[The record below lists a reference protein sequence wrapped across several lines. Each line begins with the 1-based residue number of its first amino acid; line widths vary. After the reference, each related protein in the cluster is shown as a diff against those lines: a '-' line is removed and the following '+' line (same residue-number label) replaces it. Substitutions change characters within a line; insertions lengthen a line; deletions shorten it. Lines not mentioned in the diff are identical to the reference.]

1 LLLGGRGI
9 AAGNRPGRVY
19 IGTRR
24 LLWRAPRMDEAE
36 AYDLAIGVDAD
47 PRIEVLVRDE
57 CDEAE
62 AVVVLDHSA

>member
-1 LLLGGRGI
+1 
-9 AAGNRPGRVY
+9 
-19 IGTRR
+19 
-24 LLWRAPRMDEAE
+24 MDEAE